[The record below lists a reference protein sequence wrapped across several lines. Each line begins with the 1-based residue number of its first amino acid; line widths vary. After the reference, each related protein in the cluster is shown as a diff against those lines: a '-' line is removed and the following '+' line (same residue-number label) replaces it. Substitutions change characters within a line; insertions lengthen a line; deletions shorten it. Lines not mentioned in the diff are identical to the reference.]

1 MHNDH
6 ILRFAKYQGTL
17 RVEKAIDLLTGR
29 VIELYVCFNCKRP
42 CGPATDDHCRLIEDS
57 HSDEHLHILAKGG

>member
-6 ILRFAKYQGTL
+6 IVRCVKYEGTR

-29 VIELYVCFNCKRP
+29 VIELYVCFNC
-42 CGPATDDHCRLIEDS
+42 GPRSECADPRTDDHRRLIETPGQ
-57 HSDEHLHILAKGG
+57 GGR